1 MAVNLKGKSLVSLH
15 DLTVEEID
23 QIFDV
28 ARTLKL
34 ERLTGKLINPILAGK
49 TLAMIFE
56 KPSTRTRLSFDI
68 AMHELGG
75 HPIYLSSNDMQLA
88 RGESI
93 ADTARVLSRYVHG
106 IQARVFKHQ
115 MLVDLAKYGSVPV
128 VNGLSDREH
137 PCQVLADLFT
147 VTEKFGMVGGLK
159 MVYMGDGSNNMA
171 HSLMHG
177 CAKVGMDITI
187 CTPEGY
193 LPDAEVMKE
202 AQEDA
207 EHSGAEIVVSHDPK
221 TAVVDADVIYTDVW
235 ASMGQE
241 AEHKARVERMMP
253 FQVNKE
259 LMKLCEGAIFLHC
272 LPAHR
277 GEEVTDDVVDAKY
290 SVVFDEAENRL
301 HVQKAVLALLM

>member
-1 MAVNLKGKSLVSLH
+1 MAVNLKGKSLISIH
-15 DLTVEEID
+15 DLTPEEVD

-34 ERLTGKLINPILAGK
+34 ERLMGKYVNPILAGK
-49 TLAMIFE
+49 SFAMIFE

-75 HPIYLSSNDMQLA
+75 NPIYLSSNDMQLS

-93 ADTARVLSRYVHG
+93 ADTARVLSRFVHG
-106 IQARVFKHQ
+106 IQARVFEHQ
-115 MLVDLAKYGSVPV
+115 KLVDLARFGSVPV
-128 VNGLSDREH
+128 INGLSDREH

-147 VTEKFGMVGGLK
+147 ISEKFGMVSGLK

-177 CAKVGMDITI
+177 CAKVGMDLTV
-187 CTPEGY
+187 CTPSDF
-193 LPDAEVMKE
+193 LPDPEVMKE

-207 EHSGAEIVVSHDPK
+207 EKSGAEITVSHDPK

-241 AEHKARVERMMP
+241 TEHKARVQKMMP

-259 LMKLCEGAIFLHC
+259 LMRLCEDAIFLHC

-301 HVQKAVLALLM
+301 HVQKAILALLM